1 MVKYCYIVLFVF
13 VTGLLNCNAQIKTDL
28 YYLGCYNCLH
38 DYKKDT
44 SQIKGLDVFAT
55 QYLKNYQ
62 VKKIYRKTKKLIIVT
77 DLKNSDIINTTKIA
91 ISADKNKTIYILNDC
106 ILFYDAKY
114 YILSKKYFNYIKN
127 IFKNARFN
135 NAYPFCIYSGEDIKL
150 PEFETQ

>member
-44 SQIKGLDVFAT
+44 TQIKELDVFAS
-55 QYLKNYQ
+55 QYLSTYQ
-62 VKKIYRKTKKLIIVT
+62 VKKIFRKTKKLVIAT
-77 DLKNSDIINTTKIA
+77 NLQYGDIINTTKIA
-91 ISADKNKTIYILNDC
+91 ISADKNKTIYILDDC
-106 ILFYDAKY
+106 ILFYDAKFY
-114 YILSKKYFNYIKN
+114 MASKNYFNYIKS

-135 NAYPFCIYSGEDIKL
+135 NAYPLCIYLGEDINL
-150 PEFETQ
+150 PKFATQ